1 MHLRASELHWKQLQ
15 KTARRI
21 YSGTCQ
27 DRAGWMILFYRS
39 GAWSDLK
46 HDSDQVADRFGI
58 TERVRDSCGEMGDCP
73 EVIAEVMREVDRDP
87 SLGHAITECE
97 GAGCL
102 DRWRELATHVP
113 QLALF

>member
-1 MHLRASELHWKQLQ
+1 MHLHASEFHWKQLQ

-21 YSGTCQ
+21 YSGTHL
-27 DRAGWMILFYRS
+27 DRAAWTILFYRS
-39 GAWSDLK
+39 GAWFDLK
-46 HDSDQVADRFGI
+46 HNGDQVADRFGI

-73 EVIAEVMREVDRDP
+73 EVIAEVMREADSDP
-87 SLGHAITECE
+87 ELAQAITRCE

>member
-1 MHLRASELHWKQLQ
+1 MHLHGGETTWKQLQ
-15 KTARRI
+15 KTAHKI
-21 YSGTCQ
+21 YSGTHQ
-27 DRAGWMILFYRS
+27 DRATWMVLFYRS
-39 GAWSDLK
+39 GAWLDLRFYSDEIY
-46 HDSDQVADRFGI
+46 DRFGV

-87 SLGHAITECE
+87 ALGHAITECE

-102 DRWRELATHVP
+102 DRWRQLAKQVP